1 MRGLTHVPGC
11 LPLNVRM
18 VASSHR
24 PKALESLAEL
34 KGELQRFG
42 VSNLWLFGSRA
53 RDEGNRESDWDVLVE
68 FDGPPSFGSFMGLK
82 CFLEDRLGGRVDL
95 LSRAACKPRFLEA
108 IKDDLRH
115 VA

>member
-1 MRGLTHVPGC
+1 MPSRLALTM
-11 LPLNVRM
+11 RM

-24 PKALESLAEL
+24 SKALESLVEL

-53 RDEGNRESDWDVLVE
+53 RNEGNRESDWDVLVE
-68 FDGPPSFGSFMGLK
+68 FESTPSFGAFMGLK

>member
-1 MRGLTHVPGC
+1 MTLGEGC
-11 LPLNVRM
+11 LPLSLRM

-24 PKALESLAEL
+24 SKALDSLAEL
-34 KGELQRFG
+34 KGELHRFG

-53 RDEGNRESDWDVLVE
+53 RDEGNNESDWDVLVE
-68 FDGPPSFGSFMGLK
+68 FDTTPSFGSFMGLK

-108 IKDDLRH
+108 IKNDLRH